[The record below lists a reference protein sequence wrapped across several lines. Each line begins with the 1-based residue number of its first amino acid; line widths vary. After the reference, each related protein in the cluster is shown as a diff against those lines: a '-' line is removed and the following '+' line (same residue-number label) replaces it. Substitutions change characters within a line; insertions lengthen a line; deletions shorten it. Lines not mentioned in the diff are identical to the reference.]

1 MYCPKCGQS
10 PGSGEVQFCTRC
22 GLSLKVVKELIVNDA
37 VVPAKYERPVQGIAP
52 SQRQKGT
59 RLGAKLVFWGIASAP
74 VTLLFGLLV
83 DSPFLFFLSLL
94 IVFIGTVRILYARLF
109 EEAQSSTK
117 PDVSARLR
125 HSSLPKSDVLP
136 VSPNSFSPSAREI
149 SPPHSVTEHTTKL
162 LDS

>member
-10 PGSGEVQFCTRC
+10 QVSGVVQFCTRC

-37 VVPAKYERPVQGIAP
+37 VVPAKNEPAVQGIGP
-52 SQRQKGT
+52 SQRSKGM
-59 RLGAKLVFWGIASAP
+59 RVGAKLVFWGIASAP

-94 IVFIGTVRILYARLF
+94 IVFIGTGRILYSRLF

-117 PDVSARLR
+117 PGEAARLR
-125 HSSLPKSDVLP
+125 
-136 VSPNSFSPSAREI
+136 
-149 SPPHSVTEHTTKL
+149 
-162 LDS
+162 